1 MIKYSRMIN
10 IVLFRPEKPQNTG
23 NIMRTCVAIHA
34 TLHII
39 GPLSFSIDS
48 KDLKRV
54 GMDYIDD
61 LKLFYYECYEEFEK
75 KHYKDDVYYITRYSQ
90 KVYSTFDFTDP
101 VKDIYLMFGRESTGI
116 PHDILRS
123 HPDRL
128 LRLPMV
134 PEARSLN
141 LSNCV
146 AIVSYEV
153 LRQQNFPNLATAE
166 SIKGNDFLDKE
177 IKQ

>member
-1 MIKYSRMIN
+1 MIN
-10 IVLFRPEKPQNTG
+10 IVLYRPEKPQNTG

-34 TLHII
+34 ALHII
-39 GPLSFSIDS
+39 GPLTFSIDS

-61 LKLFYYECYEEFEK
+61 LKMFYYENYDEFLQK
-75 KHYKDDVYYITRYSQ
+75 NRNADLYYVTRYSN
-90 KVYSTFDFTDP
+90 KVYSSFDFSDP
-101 VKDIYLMFGRESTGI
+101 VKDIYVMFGRESTGI
-116 PHDILRS
+116 PHEILRDN
-123 HPDRL
+123 PERL

-146 AIVSYEV
+146 AIIAYEI
-153 LRQQNFPNLATAE
+153 LRQQNFLNLSTSEA
-166 SIKGNDFLDKE
+166 IKGEDFLEKE
-177 IKQ
+177 NIKK

>member
-1 MIKYSRMIN
+1 MLH
-10 IVLFRPEKPQNTG
+10 IVLYRPEKPQNTG

-39 GPLSFSIDS
+39 GPITFSIDS

-61 LKLFYYECYEEFEK
+61 LKMHYYPDYESFVKENPNA
-75 KHYKDDVYYITRYSQ
+75 DVYYVTRYART
-90 KVYSTFDFTDP
+90 VYSSYDLSNP
-101 VKDIYLMFGRESTGI
+101 VKDLYLMFGRESTGI
-116 PHDILRS
+116 PHDILKE
-123 HPDRL
+123 HEDRL
-128 LRLPMV
+128 MRIPMV

-146 AIVSYEV
+146 ALVAYEA
-153 LRQQNFPNLATAE
+153 LRQQNFPNLATEEA
-166 SIKGNDFLDKE
+166 IKGPDFLFKD
-177 IKQ
+177 

>member
-1 MIKYSRMIN
+1 MIHVILY
-10 IVLFRPEKPQNTG
+10 RPEKPQNTG

-34 TLHII
+34 ELHII
-39 GPLSFSIDS
+39 GPLSFSIDN

-61 LKLFYYECYEEFEK
+61 LKMHYYENYEAFDRKFHNQEIF
-75 KHYKDDVYYITRYSQ
+75 YITRYSD
-90 KVYSTFDFTDP
+90 KVYSNFDFADP
-101 VKDIYLMFGRESTGI
+101 VKDVYVMFGRESTGI
-116 PHDILRS
+116 PHDILRN
-123 HPDRL
+123 HPDHL

-146 AIVSYEV
+146 AIIVYEI
-153 LRQQNFPNLATAE
+153 LRQQKFPGLSTAE
-166 SIKGNDFLDKE
+166 AIKGNDFLEKE
-177 IKQ
+177 IRN

>member
-1 MIKYSRMIN
+1 MIH
-10 IVLFRPEKPQNTG
+10 IVLYRPEKPQNTG

-39 GPLSFSIDS
+39 GPITFSVEN
-48 KDLKRV
+48 KDLQRV

-61 LKLFYYECYEEFEK
+61 LKMEFHPTYDDFLK
-75 KHYKDDVYYITRYSQ
+75 SNPDADVYYVTRYART
-90 KVYSTFDFTDP
+90 VYSSFDFSKKQVD
-101 VKDIYLMFGRESTGI
+101 DIYLMFGRESTGI
-116 PHDILRS
+116 PHDILKA

-128 LRLPMV
+128 MRIPMV

-146 AIVSYEV
+146 ALVTYEV
-153 LRQQNFPNLATAE
+153 LRQQNFPNLATEEA
-166 SIKGNDFLDKE
+166 IKGPDFLFKD
-177 IKQ
+177 

>member
-1 MIKYSRMIN
+1 MIN
-10 IVLFRPEKPQNTG
+10 IVLYRPEKPQNTG

-39 GPLSFSIDS
+39 GPLTFSIDS

-61 LKLFYYECYEEFEK
+61 LKMYYYPTYEDFLKEHQNK
-75 KHYKDDVYYITRYSQ
+75 DVYYVTRYSKQ
-90 KVYSTFDFTDP
+90 VYSSFDFSDP
-101 VKDIYLMFGRESTGI
+101 VKDIFIMFGRESTGI

-128 LRLPMV
+128 LRIPMV
-134 PEARSLN
+134 PEARSFN

-146 AIVSYEV
+146 AILAYEI
-153 LRQQNFPNLATAE
+153 LRQQKFIGLSTAE
-166 SIKGNDFLDKE
+166 AIKGEDFLINENKE
-177 IKQ
+177 K